1 MKLFHKLMGKDG
13 ASSSSSSNTSD
24 KDKASSSS
32 SSSPSLH
39 TFLSS
44 THPKHNHFRE
54 DGDLLFTEDYIQE
67 VLRKEEEER
76 REREERMKN
85 WEKECYAR
93 SHQRHRAGGAAG
105 VGFAHLRGGNHSD
118 GEGTS
123 YLHEVD
129 YDDEM
134 DCAASDDD
142 TDPTSF
148 AALRNSSEGFPFQR
162 PGEYHNSSPGGMPT
176 RTILGGEVPT
186 LVSLHDSNDS
196 PLRSSAE
203 STPDWYYGDEES
215 GVLVDGRRPAFVSA
229 SSPEVERRGFSTV
242 DISKYEQHLDR
253 PLGFLPRAPLGGV
266 SYSDGDSGQDSNATT
281 SDDDDGDEEGGNEGD
296 DDDDDEE
303 GSSDKEEGTAVE
315 ASNNFDEGREQE
327 PMGGSDGGGD
337 HPSTRTEQ
345 A

>member
-176 RTILGGEVPT
+176 RKILGGEVPT

-215 GVLVDGRRPAFVSA
+215 GVLVDGRRPAFVSG
-229 SSPEVERRGFSTV
+229 SSPEVERRGFKVSTV
-242 DISKYEQHLDR
+242 DIRKYEQHLDR
-253 PLGFLPRAPLGGV
+253 PLGFLPRAPIGGV

-303 GSSDKEEGTAVE
+303 GSSDREERTAVE
-315 ASNNFDEGREQE
+315 ASNNFDVGREQE
-327 PMGGSDGGGD
+327 PMGGSDGD
-337 HPSTRTEQ
+337 HPGTRTEQ